1 MGYKASV
8 GSSFFQFSCMGNV
21 GRFCCIFHLSTKLK
35 MALTLGW
42 QVVTNTEA
50 LCFLLISIGP
60 ILQARTRGDASESV
74 SVESVQSESVSTCKR
89 NLSVNVGCKYLLLAT
104 SDCISSMW
112 ASWRRVTAV
121 WFLSGV
127 TLVFSKHNMS
137 YWNIAGTKTL
147 LNLKK
152 KIIPSSH
159 LHLEV
164 FVAICRVHASEGEKK
179 VT

>member
-1 MGYKASV
+1 MGYKPSV

-60 ILQARTRGDASESV
+60 ILQARTEGDASESV
-74 SVESVQSESVSTCKR
+74 SVESVQSESVSTCKC
-89 NLSVNVGCKYLLLAT
+89 NLSVNFGCKYLLLAT

-137 YWNIAGTKTL
+137 YWNIAGTKML

-152 KIIPSSH
+152 KKSYL
-159 LHLEV
+159 LHTFIWRCLLPYAECMPV
-164 FVAICRVHASEGEKK
+164 RGRKK
-179 VT
+179 